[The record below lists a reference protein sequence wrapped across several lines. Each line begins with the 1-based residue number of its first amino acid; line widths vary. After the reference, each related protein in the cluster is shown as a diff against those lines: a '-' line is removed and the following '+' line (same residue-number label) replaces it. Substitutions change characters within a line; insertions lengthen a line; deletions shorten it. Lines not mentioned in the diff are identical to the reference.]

1 MANANELLNELLS
14 FDVAALSQKL
24 RAREVSPVEVTDA
37 YLARIEEVDE
47 KLNAYITVTAD
58 VAREAAK
65 RAESEITG
73 GNWRGP
79 FHGVPVALK
88 DLCYTKGIAT
98 TGGSKILKEFV
109 PDYDCT
115 LWSRLAA
122 QGAVLLGKLNL
133 HEFAYGLTSSNPHWG
148 VVKNPYDTT
157 RIPGGSSGGWGGAH
171 FGRGAAAPRWP
182 DTPAAASH
190 PRRLCGH

>member
-1 MANANELLNELLS
+1 MVNAHELMNELLS

-79 FHGVPVALK
+79 VHGVPVALK
-88 DLCYTKGIAT
+88 YLCSTKGIAT
-98 TGGSKILKEFV
+98 TGGSKALKEFV

-115 LWSRLAA
+115 LSNRLSAP
-122 QGAVLLGKLNL
+122 GAVLPGKSNL
-133 HEFAYGLTSSNPHWG
+133 HA
-148 VVKNPYDTT
+148 V
-157 RIPGGSSGGWGGAH
+157 A
-171 FGRGAAAPRWP
+171 
-182 DTPAAASH
+182 
-190 PRRLCGH
+190 